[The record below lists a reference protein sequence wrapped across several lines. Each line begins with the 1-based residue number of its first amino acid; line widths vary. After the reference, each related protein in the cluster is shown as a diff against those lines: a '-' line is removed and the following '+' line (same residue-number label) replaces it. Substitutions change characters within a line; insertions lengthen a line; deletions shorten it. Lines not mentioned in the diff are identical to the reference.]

1 MTLADR
7 AQLLRDHAARRILI
21 KDGPYGTEIQRRE
34 LTEADFRGSMFAAHA
49 HDMKGNND
57 ILSLTRPD
65 VLRDIARDYI
75 AAGADVL
82 ATNTFN
88 ANAISQAD
96 YGSEEYSYDIN
107 KAAATLLRE
116 ECDAAATPDKPRFV
130 VGSIGPTNKTL
141 SVSPK
146 VSDPGYRDVDF
157 DTVKDVYREQ
167 VDGLLDGGA
176 DFILVE
182 TVFDSLN
189 AKAALFAAS
198 EAGEARGVEVP
209 VMVSLTL
216 TDMAGRNLSGQTP
229 EAFWYSIRHAKPL
242 TFGLNCSFGAKE
254 LREHVVALSKVVDTL
269 ICVYPN
275 AGLPNDLGQYDETPD
290 ETAALIHE
298 WADSGLINVIG
309 GCCGTTPN
317 HIAAMGGA
325 TRDNA
330 PRALPKP
337 APVLRLAGI
346 DAHTFN

>member
-1 MTLADR
+1 MDLAKR
-7 AQLLRDHAARRILI
+7 AALLKKHAAERILI
-21 KDGPYGTEIQRRE
+21 KDGPYGTEIQRRG
-34 LTEADFRGSMFAAHA
+34 LSEADFRGDKFADHD

-75 AAGADVL
+75 EAGADIL

-96 YGSEEYSYDIN
+96 YGSQAHSYEIN
-107 KAAATLLRE
+107 KAAAQLLRE
-116 ECDAAATPDKPRFV
+116 ECDAVATDEKPRFV
-130 VGSIGPTNKTL
+130 AGSMGPSNKTL
-141 SVSPK
+141 SVSPR

-157 DTVKDVYREQ
+157 DHVKDVYREQ
-167 VDGLLDGGA
+167 VEGLLDGGA

-198 EAGEARGVEVP
+198 EAGEARGAEVP

-229 EAFWYSIRHAKPL
+229 DAFWYSVRHAKPL
-242 TFGLNCSFGAKE
+242 TMGLNCSFGATE
-254 LREHVVALSKVVDTL
+254 LRGHVVSLSKIVDTL

-275 AGLPNDLGQYDETPD
+275 AGLPNDLGEYDESPD
-290 ETAALIHE
+290 ETAALIQE
-298 WADSGLINVIG
+298 WAKSGLINVIG
-309 GCCGTTPN
+309 GCCGTTPG
-317 HIAAMGGA
+317 HIAAMAKA
-325 TRDNA
+325 TRGYK
-330 PRALPKP
+330 PRQIAQPKP
-337 APVLRLAGI
+337 ALRLAGLEAY
-346 DAHTFN
+346 DF